1 MPLNKTNT
9 QVVMMPAFTKIVE
22 ERIRRAQK
30 KGEFDNLEG
39 TGEPLNLAEGQAV
52 SEELRLAYKILKNA
66 DCLPPEIEIKKEI
79 HQTEELLAG
88 MTATAEKYRTMK
100 KLNFLIMKLNTIRS
114 TSIKFEEPQ
123 KYTDKLIEKL
133 ESSASKAKKNK

>member
-9 QVVMMPAFTKIVE
+9 QVVMMPGFTKIVE

-39 TGEPLNLAEGQAV
+39 TGEPLNLADDQAV
-52 SEELRLAYKILKNA
+52 AEELRLAYKILKNA

-88 MTATAEKYRTMK
+88 MTDTAEKYRTMK
-100 KLNFLIMKLNTIRS
+100 KLNFLIMKLNTLRS

-123 KYTDKLIEKL
+123 KYSDKLIKKL
-133 ESSASKAKKNK
+133 ESSASRAKKNK